1 MYKVLICGSRFYT
14 DYGKVLH
21 YIRRLKATSV
31 PGNSSHGDIVII
43 SGGAKRAD
51 TLAVKAAKAYGLSF
65 REYPAQWEKYGKK
78 AGPIRNQTMLDM
90 EKPGLVVAFHEAV
103 ENSKGTI
110 DMVSRAKRSGVP
122 VVVFK

>member
-14 DYGKVLH
+14 DYKKILQYV
-21 YIRRLKATSV
+21 RSLKDTAIHE
-31 PGNSSHGDIVII
+31 NIVIVA
-43 SGGAKRAD
+43 GGAMGAD
-51 TLAVKAAKAYGLSF
+51 TLAVKAAVSCGFSF

-90 EKPGLVVAFHEAV
+90 EKPDIVAAFHEAI
-103 ENSKGTI
+103 ESSKGTK
-110 DMVSRAKRSGVP
+110 DMVSRARKSGVP

>member
-14 DYGKVLH
+14 RYEKVLH

-31 PGNSSHGDIVII
+31 HGDIVII
-43 SGGAKRAD
+43 AGGARGAD
-51 TLAVKAAKAYGLSF
+51 ALAVKAAIACGLPF

-90 EKPGLVVAFHEAV
+90 EKPGLVVAFHEDI
-103 ENSKGTI
+103 ENSKGTK
-110 DMVSRAKRSGVP
+110 DMVSRASKSGVP
-122 VVVFK
+122 VEVIS

>member
-14 DYGKVLH
+14 DYGRVLH

-31 PGNSSHGDIVII
+31 NGDIAII
-43 SGGAKRAD
+43 SGGARGAD
-51 TLAVKAAKAYGLSF
+51 TLAVKASKACGLPF

-90 EKPGLVVAFHEAV
+90 EKPELVVAFHEDV
-103 ENSKGTI
+103 ENSKGTK
-110 DMVSRAKRSGVP
+110 DMVSRAERSGVP